1 MPSHTQRRRQSK
13 TNAISFIMSA
23 RACVLRGPSKSKCGW
38 WAPGPRGRRPRTR
51 LGWLDHTSAKCA
63 PGPHECCARWRTA
76 RPRLWWA
83 PPAASG
89 ATTCPNLTSPYT
101 RKILPLM
108 HTRKL
113 VQRHEMTCV
122 SDCRKRHAVC
132 RALDHC
138 LSASPPPSLHP
149 PAPSLCLTHC
159 SAHKR
164 WIPGGYE
171 DEVSLLLQTHVYPVS
186 REPVGSPL
194 PPRHLPRRCLLCH
207 RPSVLSAS
215 CRAFSPS
222 TQLSFSGSA
231 CRRHLPCSPS
241 SRQDAPV
248 CARVCVRGCQRVCA
262 RVLA

>member
-1 MPSHTQRRRQSK
+1 LPSHTQRRREST

-23 RACVLRGPSKSKCGW
+23 RACVLRGPSKSECGW

-113 VQRHEMTCV
+113 VQRHEMTC
-122 SDCRKRHAVC
+122 CLPQTTC
-132 RALDHC
+132 CLPRARPLP
-138 LSASPPPSLHP
+138 LSLPPSLPPPSRPEPLSDP
-149 PAPSLCLTHC
+149 
-159 SAHKR
+159 
-164 WIPGGYE
+164 
-171 DEVSLLLQTHVYPVS
+171 LQ
-186 REPVGSPL
+186 
-194 PPRHLPRRCLLCH
+194 
-207 RPSVLSAS
+207 
-215 CRAFSPS
+215 RAQEMD
-222 TQLSFSGSA
+222 T
-231 CRRHLPCSPS
+231 
-241 SRQDAPV
+241 
-248 CARVCVRGCQRVCA
+248 RGV
-262 RVLA
+262 

>member
-1 MPSHTQRRRQSK
+1 VP
-13 TNAISFIMSA
+13 
-23 RACVLRGPSKSKCGW
+23 
-38 WAPGPRGRRPRTR
+38 
-51 LGWLDHTSAKCA
+51 
-63 PGPHECCARWRTA
+63 
-76 RPRLWWA
+76 
-83 PPAASG
+83 PPAR
-89 ATTCPNLTSPYT
+89 TS
-101 RKILPLM
+101 
-108 HTRKL
+108 
-113 VQRHEMTCV
+113 RHPTHEKYSHSCTHANWCRG
-122 SDCRKRHAVC
+122 RKRHAVC

-231 CRRHLPCSPS
+231 CGRHLPCSPS

-248 CARVCVRGCQRVCA
+248 CARACVGVSECVLVCWRDLDMRCRAVVRVCTRTCVCA
-262 RVLA
+262 RVLGRREGARVARGGRCGGGEERQDQMREGREIYPTEASHLEAC